1 MEDKRCIKDHSCIVY
16 LLQGMSA
23 AKLHPSRL
31 LLAGCF
37 EDSLDRSYLESWI
50 GFERSLGLVLPHTKV
65 TGIFQPAEQG
75 SMDDWTRKV
84 WAELQASTEQTVL
97 YQNLKRYVNHIEQT
111 TIQPDNSK
119 LKSGGTYLI
128 TGGVGGL
135 GYLFAKHLAKNYA
148 ANLILTGRSPFND
161 EKQKQIKEL
170 KDLGGEA
177 MYAEADVSDPI
188 AMGDCVKEERPIRCH
203 QRCYSCSRN
212 RERLCYF

>member
-1 MEDKRCIKDHSCIVY
+1 IVY

-97 YQNLKRYVNHIEQT
+97 YQNL
-111 TIQPDNSK
+111 
-119 LKSGGTYLI
+119 
-128 TGGVGGL
+128 
-135 GYLFAKHLAKNYA
+135 
-148 ANLILTGRSPFND
+148 
-161 EKQKQIKEL
+161 
-170 KDLGGEA
+170 
-177 MYAEADVSDPI
+177 
-188 AMGDCVKEERPIRCH
+188 
-203 QRCYSCSRN
+203 
-212 RERLCYF
+212 